1 METALIIITTLTL
14 ALSVFAVLVGMV
26 VLNALHQ
33 QSKEMVKL
41 LGIGPMIF
49 RQIQLLE
56 RVDKKIHVI
65 HTMMMS
71 GISEDDDGPQGPEMY
86 KSADGR
92 HTARSLDE
100 LVDKMSKDPRYK
112 DVENPDEDAEEG
124 WKKGIETEIDEDEE
138 DDEEEP
144 RGGKGK

>member
-14 ALSVFAVLVGMV
+14 ALSVFSVLIGMV
-26 VLNALHQ
+26 ILNSIHQ
-33 QSKEMVKL
+33 SSKEMTKI
-41 LGIGPMIF
+41 LGLGPIVMTIM
-49 RQIQLLE
+49 QKLE
-56 RVDKKIHVI
+56 RLDKHIHNI
-65 HTMMMS
+65 HSMMMD
-71 GISEDDDGPQGPEMY
+71 GSEIEEDGPEMY

-144 RGGKGK
+144 RGRKGK